1 MVVYT
6 AEISENAAMTTDL
19 DDDTNTDLGRDL
31 SPCIGVC
38 LIEPKSR
45 YCYGC
50 TRTLPEIAQWR
61 KKTDAAKYAMLRDRK
76 RRRAIIEVNK
86 AAS

>member
-1 MVVYT
+1 
-6 AEISENAAMTTDL
+6 MTIDL
-19 DDDTNTDLGRDL
+19 SDDTNTDLGRDL

-61 KKTDAAKYAMLRDRK
+61 KKTDDAKYAMLRDRK
-76 RRRAIIEVNK
+76 RRHAIIDVNK
-86 AAS
+86 VAS